1 MALTAALL
9 ASDCCIRNEAAPAVG
24 SMPIPMPIC
33 MPPFMPSPCACTF
46 IIAGLPSI
54 PMPPRLPVIDWLSAF
69 IIILPVIMFMYIV
82 PANFATP
89 RPVFMSKPPSFPLAV
104 VV

>member
-1 MALTAALL
+1 M
-9 ASDCCIRNEAAPAVG
+9 
-24 SMPIPMPIC
+24 
-33 MPPFMPSPCACTF
+33 F

-54 PMPPRLPVIDWLSAF
+54 PMPPRLPVIDWFNAF

-82 PANFATP
+82 PANLATP
-89 RPVFMSKPPSFPLAV
+89 RPVFMSKPPSLPFAV